1 MKKIE
6 LSSGTGPKQQLGYYS
21 FYPSENDPT
30 SRNDLGRDFRTNSR
44 IWQISVLSEGIL
56 ISHPDQIVWKKVNGV
71 QAIFN

>member
-6 LSSGTGPKQQLGYYS
+6 LSSGTGPKQQLVYP

-30 SRNDLGRDFRTNSR
+30 ARNDLGRDFRTNSR
-44 IWQISVLSEGIL
+44 NWQISVLSEGIL
-56 ISHPDQIVWKKVNGV
+56 ISHPDQIVWKKVNRV